1 MKNNW
6 DFRLSVDRDFESVN
20 DERDVLMYRPSAWSI
35 GCYLDTDDR
44 KAVSFG
50 FSPRFSKRDN
60 GLSYS
65 RRLRFSMEFRPSSNI
80 ECRLGPSYSQR
91 SSYAQWIGTIRDDKG
106 NHYVYGELDS
116 KTLDFTTRLSM
127 SFTPNLSFQLY
138 MQPFIAIGDYQNFK
152 ELVEPQTYDFK
163 AYKLDAN
170 RDFYRRSLRGNMV
183 LRWEFQPG
191 STIFVVWSQSREAE
205 QRESL
210 TSEDLRLRP
219 LDRFLSTFTDKATN
233 LFLVKVNYWFG
244 V

>member
-1 MKNNW
+1 
-6 DFRLSVDRDFESVN
+6 
-20 DERDVLMYRPSAWSI
+20 
-35 GCYLDTDDR
+35 
-44 KAVSFG
+44 
-50 FSPRFSKRDN
+50 
-60 GLSYS
+60 
-65 RRLRFSMEFRPSSNI
+65 
-80 ECRLGPSYSQR
+80 
-91 SSYAQWIGTIRDDKG
+91 
-106 NHYVYGELDS
+106 
-116 KTLDFTTRLSM
+116 
-127 SFTPNLSFQLY
+127 

-152 ELVEPQTYDFK
+152 ELVKPQTYHFK